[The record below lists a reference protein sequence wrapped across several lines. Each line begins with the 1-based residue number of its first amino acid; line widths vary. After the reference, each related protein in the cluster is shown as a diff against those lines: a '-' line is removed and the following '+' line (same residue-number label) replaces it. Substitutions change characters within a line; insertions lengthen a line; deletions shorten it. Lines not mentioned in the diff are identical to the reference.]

1 MAVGNARVQTA
12 EQTRAALL
20 DAAEAEL
27 HGERWERASLE
38 TLARR
43 AGVTKQTL
51 LRHFGSKDGL
61 LMQALGRGV
70 AELLDQ
76 RLRGPSGDVAGAV
89 ESLLD
94 HYEVWGE
101 RSLRIDAWQGGP
113 PPLAQISRLAREAHC
128 NWVEYAFGPWLAPL
142 REPTRTRRRAALIA
156 LCDVHAWWLLAND
169 LALPR
174 AEVKATLTAA
184 IERLVATD
192 ATVVI

>member
-1 MAVGNARVQTA
+1 VAVPNKRVQST

-27 HGERWERASLE
+27 HGERWGKVSLE

-51 LRHFGSKDGL
+51 LRHFGSRDGL

-70 AELLDQ
+70 GELLEQ
-76 RLRGPSGDVAGAV
+76 RLGSPSGDVAGAV
-89 ESLLD
+89 QSLLD
-94 HYEVWGE
+94 HYETWGE
-101 RSLRIDAWQGGP
+101 RSLRIDAWQNGP

-128 NWVEYAFGPWLAPL
+128 GWVEYAFGPWLAPL
-142 REPTRTRRRAALIA
+142 REPARTRQRAALIA

-174 AEVKATLTAA
+174 AEVEATLTGA
-184 IERLVATD
+184 IERLVGERG
-192 ATVVI
+192 